1 VIGSFH
7 DESASRP
14 MSDIN
19 VTPLVDVMLV
29 LLIVFI
35 VTAPLFT
42 HSIKIDLPRAQTQVN
57 QEKPD
62 TVTLAVDAAGRFFWN
77 NEPVGRGELSR
88 RIGDAAGRA
97 PQPEL
102 HIRADRE
109 TRYQVLADVM
119 AEAQRAKLQRVGFVT
134 DPDGRNEAAK

>member
-1 VIGSFH
+1 VIGSFNE
-7 DESASRP
+7 ESASRP
-14 MSDIN
+14 MSEIN

-62 TVTLAVDAAGRFFWN
+62 TITLAIDAEGRFYWN
-77 NEPVGRGELSR
+77 NQPLDRGQLSR
-88 RIGDAAGRA
+88 HLNESAAKT

-102 HIRADRE
+102 HIRADKE
-109 TRYQVLADVM
+109 TRYHVLADVM
-119 AEAQRAKLQRVGFVT
+119 AEAQRVKLQRVGFVT
-134 DPDGRNEAAK
+134 DPEESK

>member
-1 VIGSFH
+1 VIGSFNE
-7 DESASRP
+7 ESASRP
-14 MSDIN
+14 MSEIN

-62 TVTLAVDAAGRFFWN
+62 TITLAIDAEGRFFWN
-77 NEPVGRGELSR
+77 NQPLDRSQLSR
-88 RIGDAAGRA
+88 HLDESAART

-102 HIRADRE
+102 HIRADKE

-119 AEAQRAKLQRVGFVT
+119 AEAQRVKLQRVGFVT
-134 DPDGRNEAAK
+134 DPEESK

>member
-1 VIGSFH
+1 MIGSFN
-7 DESASRP
+7 EEFASRP
-14 MSDIN
+14 MSEIN

-57 QEKPD
+57 QDKPD
-62 TVTLAVDAAGRFFWN
+62 TITLAIDGAGRFFWN
-77 NEPVGRGELSR
+77 NQPLDRGALSR
-88 RIGDAAGRA
+88 RLAEAAERQ

-109 TRYQVLADVM
+109 TRYRVLADVM
-119 AEAQRAKLQRVGFVT
+119 AEAQRVKLQRVGFVT
-134 DPDGRNEAAK
+134 DPEQR

>member
-1 VIGSFH
+1 MIGSFNE
-7 DESASRP
+7 ESASRP
-14 MSDIN
+14 MSEIN

-57 QEKPD
+57 QEKSD
-62 TVTLAVDAAGRFFWN
+62 TVTLAVDGAGRFFWN
-77 NEPVGRGELSR
+77 NQPLDRAELSR
-88 RIGDAAGRA
+88 RLAGAAGRS

-102 HIRADRE
+102 HLRADKD

-119 AEAQRAKLQRVGFVT
+119 AEAQRVKLRRVGFVT
-134 DPDGRNEAAK
+134 DPEAVK

>member
-1 VIGSFH
+1 MIGSFS
-7 DESASRP
+7 DESGSRP
-14 MSDIN
+14 MNEIN

-62 TVTLAVDAAGRFFWN
+62 TITLAIDSAGRFFWN
-77 NEPVGRGELSR
+77 NQSLDRGQLSVKLR
-88 RIGDAAGRA
+88 EAAGRA

-102 HIRADRE
+102 HIRADKE

-119 AEAQRAKLQRVGFVT
+119 AEAQRVKLQRMGFVT
-134 DPDGRNEAAK
+134 DPEAGK

>member
-1 VIGSFH
+1 MIGSFNEGPA
-7 DESASRP
+7 DRP
-14 MSDIN
+14 MNEIN

-42 HSIKIDLPRAQTQVN
+42 HSIRIDLPRAQAQVA
-57 QEKPD
+57 QEKPE
-62 TVTLAVDAAGRFFWN
+62 TVTLAIDGAGRFFWN
-77 NEPVGRGELSR
+77 DQPLDRGQLSGR
-88 RIGDAAGRA
+88 IAQAAA
-97 PQPEL
+97 KQPQPEL

-119 AEAQRAKLQRVGFVT
+119 AEAQRVKLQRVGFVT
-134 DPDGRNEAAK
+134 DPAKDKER